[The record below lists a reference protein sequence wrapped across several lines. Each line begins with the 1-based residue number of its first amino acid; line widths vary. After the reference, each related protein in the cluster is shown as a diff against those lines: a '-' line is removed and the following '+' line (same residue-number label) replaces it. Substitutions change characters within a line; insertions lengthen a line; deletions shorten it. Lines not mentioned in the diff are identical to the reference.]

1 MMLKSAAKL
10 SIWLLNACYSA
21 IYFSFKLTFAEAMLN
36 EVWTL
41 VKKEIL
47 IELRMKYAISGMI
60 LYLISSI
67 FVGYITFS
75 IGNAQ
80 IGIFTWNTLFWVI
93 MLFVATNSV
102 AKSFIQESKEQTL
115 YYYTIASP
123 QAIIISKIIFNFLLM
138 FFLVF
143 IGFIIYAVLLGYPV
157 KDLGLFTFNLL
168 LGAIGFSTSFTMI
181 SSIASKA
188 SNSGTLMAILG
199 FPIILPMLLL
209 LIKVS
214 KNAIEGLDRSVSLDE
229 ITTLA
234 AIIIIAIS
242 TSILLFPYLW
252 RSN

>member
-1 MMLKSAAKL
+1 M
-10 SIWLLNACYSA
+10 I
-21 IYFSFKLTFAEAMLN
+21 LN

-60 LYLISSI
+60 LYLVSSI
-67 FVGYITFS
+67 FLGYITFS
-75 IGNAQ
+75 LGRAEINVP
-80 IGIFTWNTLFWVI
+80 TWNVLFWII
-93 MLFVATNSV
+93 MLFVATNSI
-102 AKSFIQESKEQTL
+102 AKSFIQESKERIL
-115 YYYTIASP
+115 YYYTIANP
-123 QAIIISKIIFNFLLM
+123 QSIIISKILFNCMLMLFLDLAG
-138 FFLVF
+138 L
-143 IGFIIYAVLLGYPV
+143 IIFIILLGNPIQ
-157 KDLGLFTFNLL
+157 DMNLFIIGLV
-168 LGAIGFSTSFTMI
+168 LGAIGFSATFTMI

-209 LIKVS
+209 LIKIS
-214 KNAIEGLDRSVSLDE
+214 RNAIDGLERVSSLDE
-229 ITTLA
+229 ITTLS